1 MLDVDLKRRDKNGKS
16 TVTAYRNGQS
26 TGFVNERAMSANQV
40 NRRLSD
46 GIHSLGA
53 LMLMLREA
61 AVNFGGKVTSAA
73 PTMEDWGVSFT
84 IGNVLYWT
92 GLSYSQSEILLFK
105 IFGVNRNRAQEIGFG
120 SVQAWIPNS
129 YSWWNRLDLESERVR
144 FFAKTESNQ
153 IECIEQFLSESIQA
167 STPAL
172 TQGDK
177 TA

>member
-105 IFGVNRNRAQEIGFG
+105 IFGVNRTRAQEIGFG
-120 SVQAWIPNS
+120 SVQAWNTEQLLMVEPGLTWSLKESAFLPKQSRIKSSALNS
-129 YSWWNRLDLESERVR
+129 SSARAFKPPPLH
-144 FFAKTESNQ
+144 
-153 IECIEQFLSESIQA
+153 
-167 STPAL
+167 
-172 TQGDK
+172 
-177 TA
+177 